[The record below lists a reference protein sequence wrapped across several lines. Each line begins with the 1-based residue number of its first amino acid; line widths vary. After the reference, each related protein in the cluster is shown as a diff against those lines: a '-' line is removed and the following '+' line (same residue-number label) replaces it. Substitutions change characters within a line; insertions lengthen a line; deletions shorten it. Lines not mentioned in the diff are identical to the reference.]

1 MYSSARDAY
10 LESGVLAADPM
21 ELVRILYRTALDS
34 VAEARGHLAGGDI
47 TARSRAI
54 SRAIGA
60 IGELN
65 SSLDHAAGGEFSRRL
80 ASLYEYMQSRLL
92 EANCEQAQ
100 PPLDET
106 AGLLATLLEAWQ
118 SVRPAPASPQ
128 PGEWGDTFAPV
139 FAEEDGFSR
148 INACA

>member
-21 ELVRILYRTALDS
+21 ELVRILYRAALDL
-34 VAEARGHLAGGDI
+34 VAEARGHLASGDI
-47 TARSRAI
+47 AARSKAI

-65 SSLDHAAGGEFSRRL
+65 SSLDHAAGGELSRRL

-92 EANCEQAQ
+92 EANCEQTQ
-100 PPLDET
+100 PP
-106 AGLLATLLEAWQ
+106 
-118 SVRPAPASPQ
+118 
-128 PGEWGDTFAPV
+128 
-139 FAEEDGFSR
+139 
-148 INACA
+148 